1 MIRGS
6 RLRRTVGACS
16 VVLAGCG
23 LAATALIPDAAGGR
37 PPLSDCQRHA
47 KQPGAKPGSPDAGE
61 ARACGGRTRRR
72 HPATQGIH
80 NIKHVVI
87 IMQENHSFDNYFGTY
102 PGVDGIPG
110 LAGHPGKV
118 PCIPDPNAHR
128 CDPPYHNPDLTNAG
142 GPHYQQDAVADIDG
156 GKMDGFIKTVE
167 AGGSGLDTDKLGC
180 TVNLQTPGCVD
191 VMGYHDQREIPNYW
205 AYAKNYVLSDHM
217 FEPAQ
222 AWSLVAHLYMVS
234 GWSARCTNA
243 YNAASCVADNQF
255 PELQNGSSPTE
266 QQLTGAAV
274 GLLTPATTATPPLYA
289 WTDITYLLH
298 KYGISWRYYI
308 EEGTE
313 PDCESGA
320 MTCTPVQQ
328 VVTAPSIWNPM
339 PAFTDVRQDGQTG
352 NIVSTN
358 NIFTDAQKGTLPAV
372 SWVIP
377 SGDDS
382 EHPPANLAAGQ
393 EHVTNVI
400 NAIMRGPDWDSTAI
414 FLAWDDWGG
423 FYDHVKPPAVDAQ
436 GYGIRVPAIVISPY
450 ARRGYVDHQTLSF
463 DAYLKFIE
471 DDFLGGRRLNP
482 RRDGRPDPRP
492 DVRENA
498 KILGNLLR
506 DFNFNQKPR
515 KPLLLPPNPDGV
527 ILHPPAPSL
536 IQGLL

>member
-1 MIRGS
+1 V
-6 RLRRTVGACS
+6 LRAG
-16 VVLAGCG
+16 VLASAALG
-23 LAATALIPDAAGGR
+23 LTAVVVPGGAVGHRATSAARCQPRARHGSG
-37 PPLSDCQRHA
+37 SDDGSS
-47 KQPGAKPGSPDAGE
+47 GASE
-61 ARACGGRTRRR
+61 ARSCARARKPR
-72 HPATQGIH
+72 PAGPQGIH
-80 NIKHVVI
+80 KIKHVVI

-102 PGVDGIPG
+102 KGADGIPG
-110 LAGHPGKV
+110 LAGHPGKL

-128 CDPPYHNPDLTNAG
+128 CDTPYHDSELTNAG

-156 GKMDGFIKTVE
+156 GRMDGFVKTVE
-167 AGGSGLDTDKLGC
+167 AAGSGLDTDKLGC
-180 TVNLQTPGCVD
+180 TVDLHPPGCVD

-205 AYAKNYVLSDHM
+205 KYANNYVLQDHM
-217 FEPAQ
+217 FESAQ
-222 AWSLVAHLYMVS
+222 AWSLVSHLYMVS

-243 YNAASCVADNQF
+243 YNAATCVADNQF
-255 PELQNGSSPTE
+255 PELQNGGSPTQ

-274 GLLTPATTATPPLYA
+274 GLLTPATTATPPVYA
-289 WTDITYLLH
+289 WTDITYMLH
-298 KYGISWRYYI
+298 KYGVSWRYYI

-320 MTCTPVQQ
+320 MTCVPVQQ

-358 NIFTDAQKGTLPAV
+358 NIFTDAHQGTLPAV

-423 FYDHVKPPAVDAQ
+423 SYDHVNPPTVDAQ
-436 GYGIRVPAIVISPY
+436 GYGIRVPGIVISPY
-450 ARRGYVDHQTLSF
+450 ARRGHIDHQTLSF

-471 DDFLGGRRLNP
+471 DDFLSGRRLNP

-506 DFNFNQKPR
+506 DFNFNQAPR
-515 KPLLLPPNPDGV
+515 TPLLLPPNPDGV